1 MSISPEKILEAM
13 VAAER
18 EAAELVMH
26 AHGIMAEIKTGA
38 RDVVTWCQDVR
49 GTKGGMAMNI
59 LPEECR
65 SYFCIEPSNFY
76 PESEITLAQGESHT
90 FETIITVKENAK

>member
-26 AHGIMAEIKTGA
+26 AHGIITEEKTGA
-38 RDVVTWCQDVR
+38 RDVVTEYDRRVQ
-49 GTKGGMAMNI
+49 A
-59 LPEECR
+59 LL
-65 SYFCIEPSNFY
+65 IERLSDAVPGAAFFTARALKTSLSSTPSTA
-76 PESEITLAQGESHT
+76 P
-90 FETIITVKENAK
+90 

>member
-1 MSISPEKILEAM
+1 M
-13 VAAER
+13 
-18 EAAELVMH
+18 
-26 AHGIMAEIKTGA
+26 
-38 RDVVTWCQDVR
+38 R
-49 GTKGGMAMNI
+49 GTKGGTAMNI